1 MEVLSV
7 SSWKTKAKPGCIKPC
22 FHICLPAKCEAKV
35 ASEMFMGFQGLPK
48 ESMLEVGL
56 VCPTFLRND
65 LNLARDSLVPRTMN

>member
-1 MEVLSV
+1 MEALSV
-7 SSWKTKAKPGCIKPC
+7 SSWKTKAKPGCTKPW

-35 ASEMFMGFQGLPK
+35 ASKTIMGFQGLPK
-48 ESMLEVGL
+48 ESVLEVGL